1 MNLIKTK
8 TQILTMQEGGKILRS
23 ILKKLKAMIKP
34 GLKTMDLEIEF
45 LRLCEEA
52 KVVPSCKNYQTHGLP
67 PFPTGLCI
75 SINDQA
81 VHCYPQ
87 KGQILKEGDSI
98 AVDTVIAFKGMH
110 VDSAFSAVAGES
122 DSETERFLEV
132 TKMASSAGIK
142 QAIAGNYVGDIS
154 YAIQTIM
161 QLAGFNV
168 LRDFVGHGIGTS
180 MHELPDI
187 PCYGKKGQ
195 GMKLQTGMTLAI
207 ETLACQGDPDIDY
220 PGPDAW
226 QTRMADGKKFAIFE
240 HTVLVTDKEPIILT
254 K

>member
-34 GLKTMDLEIEF
+34 GLQTMELEMEF
-45 LRLCEEA
+45 LRLCDEY
-52 KVVPSCKNYQTHGLP
+52 KVIPSCKNYQTHGLP

-81 VHCYPQ
+81 VHCYPD
-87 KGQILKEGDSI
+87 KDQILNEGDSI
-98 AVDTVIAFKGMH
+98 AVDTVIAYKDLH
-110 VDSAFSAVAGES
+110 VDSAFTIVAGKA
-122 DSETERFLEV
+122 DSETTRFLDV

-142 QAIAGNYVGDIS
+142 QAKAGNHVGDIS

-168 LRDFVGHGIGTS
+168 LRDFVGHGIGLS
-180 MHELPDI
+180 MHEIPDI
-187 PCYGKKGQ
+187 PCYGKRGQ
-195 GMKLQTGMTLAI
+195 GMKLQSGMTLAI

-226 QTRMADGKKFAIFE
+226 QTKMADGKKFAIFE
-240 HTVLVTDKEPIILT
+240 HTVLVTEKEPIILT
-254 K
+254 R

>member
-8 TQILTMQEGGKILRS
+8 TQILAMQEGGKILRS

-87 KGQILKEGDSI
+87 KGQTLEEGDSI
-98 AVDTVIAFKGMH
+98 AVDTVISFKGMH

-195 GMKLQTGMTLAI
+195 GMKLQKGMTLAI

>member
-1 MNLIKTK
+1 MNLIKNK
-8 TQILTMQEGGKILRS
+8 TQILTMQEVGKILRS

-226 QTRMADGKKFAIFE
+226 QTKMADGKKFAIFE